1 MSELENTESL
11 FPKYLWRLHDEGWIM
26 WGARIEVAILVRDGQ
41 ATVLHIRIAG
51 GTGAGPD
58 EVGWLFHRLS

>member
-1 MSELENTESL
+1 
-11 FPKYLWRLHDEGWIM
+11 
-26 WGARIEVAILVRDGQ
+26 VREGQ
-41 ATVLHIRIAG
+41 ATVLYIRISS